1 MRKIKDEI
9 DIEEIERFLIEID
22 RKKLSRAS
30 TGIIELDKT
39 LGGGFIR
46 GSLILVSG
54 PPGSGKTTL
63 ALQFVF
69 SSKSEKSL
77 YITFTEPVEKIREFF
92 KTYSFYDEERIL
104 SKDVIFLDFDI
115 LRSLLEEGAIR
126 RFDVTLIQLLTDFIK
141 KSNVRKV
148 VIDSITSL
156 KEYFDSRSDYREF
169 LMKLSKLAFETKT
182 VILMTS
188 EVETKGPE
196 LIMKY
201 DFESYVADV
210 IILLSME
217 VSPVGVSRWLQVL
230 KARGTMYSDVR
241 RSFRITSDG
250 IVFI

>member
-1 MRKIKDEI
+1 MRRSGEEI
-9 DIEEIERFLIEID
+9 NIEEIERFLIEMEK
-22 RKKLSRAS
+22 RELSRAS
-30 TGIIELDKT
+30 TGIAELDKT

-46 GSLILVSG
+46 GSLVLVSG

-69 SSKSEKSL
+69 SSKAEKAL

-92 KTYSFYDEERIL
+92 KTYSFYDEERVL
-104 SKDVIFLDFDI
+104 SKEIMFMDFDI
-115 LRSLLEEGAIR
+115 LRSILEESAIR
-126 RFDVTLIQLLTDFIK
+126 KFDKMLIQILSDFIK

-169 LMKLSKLAFETKT
+169 LMRLSKLAFETKA

-188 EVETKGPE
+188 EVETRGSE
-196 LIMKY
+196 LIPRY

-241 RSFRITSDG
+241 RSFRITGDG
-250 IVFI
+250 IIFI